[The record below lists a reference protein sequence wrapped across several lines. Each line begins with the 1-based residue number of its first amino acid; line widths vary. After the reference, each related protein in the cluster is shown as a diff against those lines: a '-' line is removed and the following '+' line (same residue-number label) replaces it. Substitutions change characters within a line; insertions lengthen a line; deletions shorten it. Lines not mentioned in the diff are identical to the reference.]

1 MILKKKIDWRKH
13 VLTLKISYV
22 IENRNEM
29 IYIHDNEVKNIAGCN
44 LLHDII
50 NPSKRDKNIN
60 IHYSHILHG
69 CMNTRKGRA
78 KFKNFQILLS
88 SGCSSTI

>member
-13 VLTLKISYV
+13 VLTLKFSYV
-22 IENRNEM
+22 IENKNEM

-50 NPSKRDKNIN
+50 NPSKRDKNIHPLLN
-60 IHYSHILHG
+60 TIWKFLNFARHFLVFIHPCRI
-69 CMNTRKGRA
+69 
-78 KFKNFQILLS
+78 
-88 SGCSSTI
+88 